1 MEIVLTFVI
10 QLIFAFAAYW
20 AFDSTSLDVPQK
32 FRVFWGK
39 PRMPTINDIEVNVND
54 LDEYAIKKLYQDYE
68 EDILSPAREYFS
80 LHKELSCQQ
89 GSGDSHFAHFFYA
102 ELFFFVA
109 SFSIASYWG
118 IFSNIMAIAVAGL
131 VYYKL
136 TKLPLPQQHHDYNE
150 TYNYPNDF
158 VPQYNGYINTANKY
172 GLSDADT
179 VNYIAIKEHFWY
191 LQIMNHFRPLHKR
204 HVGRIV
210 LWTIAL
216 SLPLFLLFVNNQ

>member
-1 MEIVLTFVI
+1 MGIVLTFVI
-10 QLIFAFAAYW
+10 QLTFAFAAYW
-20 AFDSTSLDVPQK
+20 ACDSTSLDVPQK
-32 FRVFWGK
+32 FKVFCDK
-39 PRMPTINDIEVNVND
+39 PQMPTINDIEVNVSD
-54 LDEYAIKKLYQDYE
+54 LDEYSIKKLYRDYK
-68 EDILSPAREYFS
+68 EDILSPAREYFA

-136 TKLPLPQQHHDYNE
+136 TKLPLPQQHHDYNK
-150 TYNYPNDF
+150 TYNYPDDF
-158 VPQYNGYINTANKY
+158 VPQYNGYISTANKY

-179 VNYIAIKEHFWY
+179 VNYIAIKEHFGY

-216 SLPLFLLFVNNQ
+216 SFTVISLICE